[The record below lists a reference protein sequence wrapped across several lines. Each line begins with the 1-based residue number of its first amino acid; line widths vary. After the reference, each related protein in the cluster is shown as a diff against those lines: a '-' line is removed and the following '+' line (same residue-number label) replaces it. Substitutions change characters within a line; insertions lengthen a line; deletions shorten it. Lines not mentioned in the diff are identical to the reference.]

1 MSACG
6 GRRYGVRMCRRWE
19 KARGAIATLHGP
31 GPLPRGARSAI
42 RFAEDSSAAWGA
54 AYVGEHG
61 ALPVLAYVKEAYDAT
76 VLLALAAQA
85 AGRLDGAAIR
95 DRLRAVGG
103 GPGTVVTAGPRGI
116 ADALRILA
124 EGGEVDYEGASGS
137 MDWDENGDL
146 RRGHIGIWRFTED
159 ERVED
164 VEAVPFG
171 R

>member
-1 MSACG
+1 M
-6 GRRYGVRMCRRWE
+6 YGTGPATAPASVSSGTWE
-19 KARGAIATLHGP
+19 
-31 GPLPRGARSAI
+31 
-42 RFAEDSSAAWGA
+42 A
-54 AYVGEHG
+54 AYVDEHG
-61 ALPVLAYVKEAYDAT
+61 ELPVLAYVKEAYDAT
-76 VLLALAAQA
+76 IVLAFATQA
-85 AGRLDGAAIR
+85 AGRLDGVAIR

-103 GPGTVVTAGPRGI
+103 GPGTVVIAGPRGI

-164 VEAVPFG
+164 VVAVPFE